1 MRIHLT
7 IPAIALFLPAL
18 PTMAAPAP
26 FADLFNTGV
35 SSPGVTLSD
44 NSTDPHYTIT
54 AAPEGAFVGQ
64 SPLAATA
71 GGGFPIGPWLGDNTS
86 SAWITPRADTTGNLG
101 DWTYRTTFTVPAGS
115 DPATAFITGLGA
127 ADNDLKDVL
136 LNGISIKN
144 PSTSANPVLSGFDS
158 FKAWSTTR
166 GFVSGLNTL
175 EFVLFEASGSAG
187 AGGFTGLRVEMTGGV
202 ATTGRVAIPSL
213 LNTGVS
219 TMDGAALADNVTAA
233 GWLGVAPGNVA
244 FTPQA
249 ATSAQ
254 GFPIGPWLGDNGS
267 SAWITPSADT
277 NGAEGNYTYTTSF
290 DLLGLDPSSA
300 EIFGRWTSDNAGKDI
315 LLNGVSLGVTS
326 AGNFGGWESFSITSG
341 FVPGVNTL
349 SFVIENGPGGGVGPT
364 ALRVEF
370 DSASALPIPEPSATL
385 LLLPLTALLLRR
397 RR

>member
-7 IPAIALFLPAL
+7 IPAIPLLLSALPAL
-18 PTMAAPAP
+18 AAPAP

-44 NSTDPHYTIT
+44 NTADSHYTIT

-71 GGGFPIGPWLGDNTS
+71 AGGFPIGPWLGDNTT

-115 DPATAFITGLGA
+115 DPATAYITGLGA

-144 PSTSANPVLSGFDS
+144 PSTSANNVLSGFGG
-158 FKAWSTTR
+158 FAGWSTTR
-166 GFVSGLNTL
+166 GFVSGVNTL
-175 EFVLFEASGSAG
+175 DFVLFEASGSAG

-202 ATTGRVAIPSL
+202 ATTGRVAIPGL

-219 TMDGAALADNVTAA
+219 SLDGAALADNANPA
-233 GWLGVAPGNVA
+233 GWIGSAPGNVP
-244 FTPQA
+244 FSPMA

-277 NGAEGNYTYTTSF
+277 NSVEGLFTYTTSF
-290 DLLGLDPSSA
+290 DLLGLDSSSA

-315 LLNGVSLGVTS
+315 LLNGVSLGITS

-349 SFVIENGPGGGVGPT
+349 SFVIENGPGAGPT

-370 DSASALPIPEPSATL
+370 DSASALPIPEPSASL
-385 LLLPLTALLLRR
+385 LLLPVTALLLRR